1 MQCRCCHDG
10 TNKRD
15 ANLHNPLCREHA
27 LLDLLG
33 CAMRDKLGFRD
44 HLRIIRESQ
53 KPVENPPAKPVETE
67 PKITVMDWMRN
78 GCRFPEKGAK

>member
-1 MQCRCCHDG
+1 MQCCHDG

-15 ANLHNPLCREHA
+15 ADLHNPLCREHA

-53 KPVENPPAKPVETE
+53 NPPAKPVQTE
-67 PKITVMDWMRN
+67 PKPKSTAMDWMRN
-78 GCRFPEKGAK
+78 GFRFPEKGAK